1 LFAAPISRYSI
12 IAGRIGAT
20 AVLGLMT
27 GLWFLAGGLIFGA
40 HIKGGVPG
48 AIVILALIC
57 LSAASFSLL
66 ASALAIG
73 ASKASVVQGIFP
85 LVFVILFLS
94 TAFFP
99 QDLLLQPA
107 DTIAR
112 LNPLSLIADGIR
124 GPIIGDLALADVGK
138 ALGGVA
144 IVMAFGFGLTALAL
158 RRRARMG

>member
-1 LFAAPISRYSI
+1 
-12 IAGRIGAT
+12 
-20 AVLGLMT
+20 
-27 GLWFLAGGLIFGA
+27 
-40 HIKGGVPG
+40 
-48 AIVILALIC
+48 
-57 LSAASFSLL
+57 
-66 ASALAIG
+66 
-73 ASKASVVQGIFP
+73 
-85 LVFVILFLS
+85 VILFLS

-144 IVMAFGFGLTALAL
+144 IVMTVGLGLTALSL